1 MSGSMN
7 GLADELRLAL
17 DDEILHLTGLI
28 LSQENMARYLERRQV
43 EPRPVDGRP
52 VRLFRIDAQPKARIS
67 GHHRASSIPRCDPR

>member
-1 MSGSMN
+1 MN

-43 EPRPVDGRP
+43 PVDGRP
-52 VRLFRIDAQPKARIS
+52 VRLFRIDAQPKVRIPD
-67 GHHRASSIPRCDPR
+67 HHRANSIPRCEPDS